1 MVHRWTGPFMI
12 ADYLGKGVYK
22 EHGRKT
28 VINISNMKKYYSEK
42 DARKPAYNSNSDT
55 TQLVPQK
62 SRKRAHPVKPC

>member
-1 MVHRWTGPFMI
+1 MI

-22 EHGRKT
+22 VHGRKT
-28 VINISNMKKYYSEK
+28 IINISNMKKYYSEK